1 MAFDP
6 AQHLNEAQLRAATAP
21 DGPVLVIAA
30 AGTGKTRTLTHRV
43 AWLVR
48 EKGIDPR
55 RILLLTF
62 TNRAAREMLERAAH
76 LVGGD
81 VGGLWGGTFHHAA
94 NRMLRRHAPLLGY
107 GSDYTILDEDDTLRL
122 IKACVAELGL
132 KDKKFPKPKVLSGVY
147 GLPANRAAD
156 LAETAQAHFGG
167 HEVDLEGVLKVH
179 ARYEER
185 KRA

>member
-6 AQHLNEAQLRAATAP
+6 SQHLNEQQLLAVTAP

-43 AWLVR
+43 AWLVL

-81 VGGLWGGTFHHAA
+81 VGGLWGGTFHHSA

-107 GSDYTILDEDDTLRL
+107 GSDYTILDEDDSLRL
-122 IKACVAELGL
+122 IKACIAELGSRTRNSRSPRC
-132 KDKKFPKPKVLSGVY
+132 F
-147 GLPANRAAD
+147 RACTGWRRTGRPTWRRRSTGISATTRWTW
-156 LAETAQAHFGG
+156 TA
-167 HEVDLEGVLKVH
+167 
-179 ARYEER
+179 Y
-185 KRA
+185 